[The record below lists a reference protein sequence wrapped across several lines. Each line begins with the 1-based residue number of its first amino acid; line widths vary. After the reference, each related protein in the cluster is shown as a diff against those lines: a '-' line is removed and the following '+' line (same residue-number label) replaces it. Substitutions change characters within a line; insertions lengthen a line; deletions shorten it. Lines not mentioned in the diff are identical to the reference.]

1 MVALLG
7 RSYCIGKEIEEVMV
21 APEQAG
27 RLGTSAAVVCGAPG
41 ASGLS
46 SIEVTMQLEVGK

>member
-27 RLGTSAAVVCGAPG
+27 RLGTSAAVVCGAPD